1 MICVLPLLYASRSY
15 LAACELRSIYWLVWL
30 VETHS
35 LICFVMGS
43 TFLEFFRLI
52 CLALCCAGSMKCVFD
67 GVVQQRDA
75 VCVSLYKRVY
85 PKWPQHLLKD

>member
-1 MICVLPLLYASRSY
+1 M
-15 LAACELRSIYWLVWL
+15 
-30 VETHS
+30 
-35 LICFVMGS
+35 
-43 TFLEFFRLI
+43 FLKGINIFGVVRLI
-52 CLALCCAGSMKCVFD
+52 CLALCRAGSMKCVFD